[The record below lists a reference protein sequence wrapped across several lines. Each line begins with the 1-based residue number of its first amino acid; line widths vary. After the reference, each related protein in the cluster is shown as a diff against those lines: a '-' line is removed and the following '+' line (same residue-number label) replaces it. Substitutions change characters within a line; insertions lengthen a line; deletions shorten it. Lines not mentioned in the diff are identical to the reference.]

1 MNLGLCLPQLGPTAE
16 GTKVTEVA
24 RRAEEVGYDSLWV
37 GDRLLT
43 PESPQDFYPVGGTAE
58 APYPPEFTAALDPI
72 VTLTAAAAV
81 TQRVRLSFST
91 LIPTW
96 HNALLLARSLTSL
109 DAVSGGRLELGLGT
123 SWMRDEYDVAGV
135 PWQERGAR
143 LDEML
148 DVFEKL
154 WNENP
159 VEHHGRFFEIPRSR
173 VDLRPAQAGGPPV
186 LLGGFTPAALTRV
199 GTRGVGWIAIAG
211 APAEFEEQLWGI
223 ARDAAAAAGR
233 DPEALRRET
242 RVNTHAGETLAE
254 TVEQIHEA
262 ERRGADGVHVDFT
275 YTAGSAGELLESA
288 EALIELLGR

>member
-1 MNLGLCLPQLGPTAE
+1 MQLGLCLPQLGPTAE
-16 GTKVTEVA
+16 GAAVARVA

-43 PESPQDFYPVGGTAE
+43 PESPQDLYPVGGTPE

-72 VTLTAAAAV
+72 VTLTAAAVA
-81 TQRVRLSFST
+81 TERARLSFST

-96 HNALLLARSLTSL
+96 HNAVLLARSLTSL

-123 SWMRDEYDVAGV
+123 SWMRDEYEVAGV
-135 PWQERGAR
+135 PWGERGAR

-154 WNENP
+154 WTENP
-159 VEHHGRFFEIPRSR
+159 VEHRGRFFEIPPSR

-186 LLGGFTPAALTRV
+186 LLGGFTPAALARV
-199 GTRGVGWIAIAG
+199 GARGAGWIAIAG
-211 APAEFEEQLWGI
+211 APAEFEEQLWSL
-223 ARDAAAAAGR
+223 AREAAVEAGR

-254 TVEQIHEA
+254 TVEQIREA

-275 YTAGSAGELLESA
+275 YTAGSAAELLERA
-288 EALIELLGR
+288 EELLELLRR